1 MTQELHKVDSTL
13 RVRALLLGL
22 ASLFLSAGGLANNE
36 SMFDLA
42 VVDLAVVIDDVG
54 YNKSRGL
61 RAIQLPAEITIAIL
75 PFAPHTQKL
84 ASAANKAG
92 KDLIIH
98 QPMEAIPAPHVRREH
113 DTLTTDMSPAQFDA
127 AIERAIAAVPLT
139 RGFSNHTGSLLTT
152 QREPMRRFMQHLS
165 HRNMLFLDSRTT
177 AQTVAL
183 QVANEFGVPAIRR
196 DVFLDH
202 ERTTSAIEDAF
213 AKAIRIARQRGYAVV
228 VGHPYPVTLD
238 FLERTLLELPS
249 DINLIGI
256 SELTAKRHA
265 LRSASTNL
273 RELALG
279 RDQVNLHISLG
290 Q

>member
-1 MTQELHKVDSTL
+1 
-13 RVRALLLGL
+13 
-22 ASLFLSAGGLANNE
+22 
-36 SMFDLA
+36 MFDLA

-165 HRNMLFLDSRTT
+165 NRNMLFLDSRTT